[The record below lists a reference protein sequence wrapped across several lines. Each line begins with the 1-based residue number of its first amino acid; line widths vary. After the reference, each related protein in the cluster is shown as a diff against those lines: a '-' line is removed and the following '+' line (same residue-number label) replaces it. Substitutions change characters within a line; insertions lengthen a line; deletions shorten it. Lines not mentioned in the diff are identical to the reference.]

1 MSQKRRQRRLAE
13 RRNASSLQPRARPV
27 NFIPNKVQEEVMG
40 MIELE
45 MANHL
50 IDAFQQFIL
59 KFKTYSKLKTQRKNT
74 TDVFQQL
81 RIDAEVIEELIT
93 NHKGANDADDS
104 EK

>member
-1 MSQKRRQRRLAE
+1 
-13 RRNASSLQPRARPV
+13 
-27 NFIPNKVQEEVMG
+27 MG

-93 NHKGANDADDS
+93 NHKGANDANDS
-104 EK
+104 ETTN